1 MGVYHLV
8 YFFLVFDE
16 SDRGSGR
23 AFENKKR
30 WSKSKGEKKKPL
42 SKSCVWS
49 LIKCHLESKKHL
61 DIYPW
66 KAPPRPGS

>member
-16 SDRGSGR
+16 SDRGSGQ

-42 SKSCVWS
+42 SKSCV
-49 LIKCHLESKKHL
+49 
-61 DIYPW
+61 
-66 KAPPRPGS
+66 